1 MAATQAALERPE
13 PAVEEFE
20 TIVVGGG
27 QAGLSLGY
35 YLKQLGQRFVILDA
49 NARIGGSWRTR
60 TWDSLRLFTPSRYN
74 GLPGWA
80 FPTPG
85 WSFPTARETAD
96 YLEAYAERFELPVR
110 SGWKVDRLAAADGA
124 VRRRVRP
131 ASSHGRCGRRR
142 DRVLRDAEGARLRRR
157 ARPSDRPDA
166 LQRVPPPGTAAAR
179 RHPARG
185 CRQLWS
191 RHRDGGLAGSPD
203 VAVGAG
209 QGQIPVRIGTR
220 GHRLVMPLLWF
231 LATRMLTVRT
241 PIGRKLRPHVLEGG
255 APRIRVKSDDL
266 KAASVEL
273 VPRTVG
279 VRDGLPLL
287 EDGRVLD
294 VENVIWCTGFRHDFD
309 WIDAPVLD
317 TANEPVHEGGVA
329 VAPGLNFLGLD
340 FQYSFASE
348 NVGGVRYD
356 AKRIAQQSRGA
367 RLGGLSFREGF
378 PIFHTADLERAVRF
392 YVELIGCEEVF
403 RYEDAYVGLTG
414 PVTLG
419 LTAVQELEPAGRVT
433 LWLYCDDAD
442 AEIERLRAAGVEVA
456 REPEDREWGERAGS
470 VRDPDR
476 NEVWIAAQ

>member
-20 TIVVGGG
+20 TIVIGGG

-49 NARIGGSWRTR
+49 NERVGGSWRTR

-74 GLPGWA
+74 GLPGWG

-110 SGWKVDRLAAADGA
+110 SGWKVDRLATADARYVVECGPRRLMADAVVVATGFYGTPKVPEFAAELDP
-124 VRRRVRP
+124 RILHMHSSEYRRP
-131 ASSHGRCGRRR
+131 AQ
-142 DRVLRDAEGARLRRR
+142 LR
-157 ARPSDRPDA
+157 
-166 LQRVPPPGTAAAR
+166 PG
-179 RHPARG
+179 G
-185 CRQLWS
+185 IL
-191 RHRDGGLAGSPD
+191 L
-203 VAVGAG
+203 VGAG
-209 QGQIPVRIGTR
+209 NSGADIAMEVSTAHQTWLSGPDKGQIPVRIGTR
-220 GHRLVMPLLWF
+220 GHRVVMPLLWF
-231 LATRMLTVRT
+231 LATRVLTVSS
-241 PIGRKLRPHVLEGG
+241 PIGRKVRPHVLEGG

-266 KAASVEL
+266 KAAGVEL

-294 VENVIWCTGFRHDFD
+294 VANVIWCTGFRHDFD

-317 TANEPVHEGGVA
+317 AANEPVHDGGVA
-329 VAPGLNFLGLD
+329 AAPGLYFLGLD

-356 AKRIAQQSRGA
+356 AKRIAQQ
-367 RLGGLSFREGF
+367 
-378 PIFHTADLERAVRF
+378 
-392 YVELIGCEEVF
+392 
-403 RYEDAYVGLTG
+403 
-414 PVTLG
+414 
-419 LTAVQELEPAGRVT
+419 
-433 LWLYCDDAD
+433 
-442 AEIERLRAAGVEVA
+442 
-456 REPEDREWGERAGS
+456 
-470 VRDPDR
+470 
-476 NEVWIAAQ
+476 IAAR

>member
-1 MAATQAALERPE
+1 MADAVVVATGFYGTPKVPDFAGELDPL
-13 PAVEEFE
+13 
-20 TIVVGGG
+20 IV
-27 QAGLSLGY
+27 QMHSSEY
-35 YLKQLGQRFVILDA
+35 R
-49 NARIGGSWRTR
+49 
-60 TWDSLRLFTPSRYN
+60 
-74 GLPGWA
+74 
-80 FPTPG
+80 
-85 WSFPTARETAD
+85 
-96 YLEAYAERFELPVR
+96 
-110 SGWKVDRLAAADGA
+110 
-124 VRRRVRP
+124 RP
-131 ASSHGRCGRRR
+131 AQ
-142 DRVLRDAEGARLRRR
+142 LR
-157 ARPSDRPDA
+157 
-166 LQRVPPPGTAAAR
+166 PG
-179 RHPARG
+179 G
-185 CRQLWS
+185 IL
-191 RHRDGGLAGSPD
+191 L
-203 VAVGAG
+203 VGAG
-209 QGQIPVRIGTR
+209 NSGADIAMEVSPAHRTWLSGPDKGQIPVRIGTR

-287 EDGRVLD
+287 EDGDVLD

-470 VRDPDR
+470 VLDPDG